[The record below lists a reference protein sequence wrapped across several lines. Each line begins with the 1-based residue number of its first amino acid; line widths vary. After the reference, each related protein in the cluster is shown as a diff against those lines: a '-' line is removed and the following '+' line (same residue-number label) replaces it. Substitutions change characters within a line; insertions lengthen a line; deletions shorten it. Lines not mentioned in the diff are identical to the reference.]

1 MIKLFCRTRSFFC
14 LTKSFDFVILAVPN
28 ILLLSERFVYLTSD
42 SELAVVLFLLFAVE
56 SSEKGMTCFLDYGYG
71 SAPRIRKADK
81 RDQ

>member
-1 MIKLFCRTRSFFC
+1 

-56 SSEKGMTCFLDYGYG
+56 SSEKGMTCFLGYGYG